1 MLFSGAFSASMPRVD
16 NVCLRVEHVPAN
28 SLVRR
33 KPHECLS
40 FQNIIGREKDEIAEI
55 ALRVL
60 LAIGVRFVGVGVAIH
75 ADAVRDETR
84 LSGRKIRIKPEPS
97 IERLRMFRRVDHD
110 RQSDRLFP

>member
-1 MLFSGAFSASMPRVD
+1 MMLRNIS
-16 NVCLRVEHVPAN
+16 
-28 SLVRR
+28 
-33 KPHECLS
+33 HECSS

-60 LAIGVRFVGVGVAIH
+60 VAIRVRFVGVGVAIH

-84 LSGRKIRIKPEPS
+84 LNWRKIRIKPEPS